1 MGSTILYIDKINGFT
16 YVHYINGLVDVIDM
30 SPLKYLNKLCLQELT
45 TLEGRLEA
53 IKCNFNIVKN
63 VPIYITE
70 NLVLFSTNN
79 KRKLE
84 NKYINSI
91 YIKYIKEENDKTKIV
106 FYDDQFV
113 YVQNSYHIVNNSYEK
128 CLKIKKQINQF
139 Y

>member
-70 NLVLFSTNN
+70 NGTCDNN
-79 KRKLE
+79 DNFRCLLL
-84 NKYINSI
+84 YDHL
-91 YIKYIKEENDKTKIV
+91 KELSD
-106 FYDDQFV
+106 
-113 YVQNSYHIVNNSYEK
+113 
-128 CLKIKKQINQF
+128 L
-139 Y
+139 